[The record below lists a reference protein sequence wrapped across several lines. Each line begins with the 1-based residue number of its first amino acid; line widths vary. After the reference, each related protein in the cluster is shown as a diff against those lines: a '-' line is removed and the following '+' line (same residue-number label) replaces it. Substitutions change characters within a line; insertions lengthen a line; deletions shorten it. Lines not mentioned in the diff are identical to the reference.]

1 VEVATGFMRQVE
13 FDCNRMNQACQ
24 SGFMNAMDAAIY
36 LVGRGVPFRQAHE
49 IVAHAVQRCMEK
61 HCEIQDLSLEELQQF
76 SPAFASDVYDHL
88 TLEAVIAG
96 HDVHGGT
103 APKRV
108 DEALH
113 QARQKLAAMQE
124 AHGTY
129 A

>member
-1 VEVATGFMRQVE
+1 
-13 FDCNRMNQACQ
+13 
-24 SGFMNAMDAAIY
+24 
-36 LVGRGVPFRQAHE
+36 
-49 IVAHAVQRCMEK
+49 MEK